1 MQTIHVTLQDP
12 QLENAVE
19 QFISQYHENIENLMV
34 TALRYYMKEMEQPLI
49 IQKLDPLQHSQ
60 QPSIPFQAI
69 SNNKIN
75 VFQDVENSAIFA
87 KKLRQMA
94 WRNE

>member
-1 MQTIHVTLQDP
+1 MQIIHVALQDP
-12 QLENAVE
+12 QLENAMQ
-19 QFISQYHENIENLMV
+19 QFISQYHENIENLV
-34 TALRYYMKEMEQPLI
+34 ITALRYYMKEMEQPLI

-60 QPSIPFQAI
+60 QPSLPFQAI
-69 SNNKIN
+69 SNDELN